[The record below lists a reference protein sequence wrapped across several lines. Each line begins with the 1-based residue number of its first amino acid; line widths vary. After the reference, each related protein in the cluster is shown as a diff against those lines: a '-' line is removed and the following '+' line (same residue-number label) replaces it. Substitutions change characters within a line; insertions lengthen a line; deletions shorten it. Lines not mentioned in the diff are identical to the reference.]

1 MKRAD
6 RGCHVFARE
15 NYQSANAKQRKQVV
29 KMVRDRA
36 VDPNSPD
43 GEAFW
48 QKLCKD
54 TGLTTAML
62 KRLATDKEQKK
73 LSDWYERTKNERNKQ
88 GRGRFW
94 KRFESKDKGRRIAE
108 GGAAKK
114 TFESPLRPIEEQVKK
129 WSDRELEQG
138 YEISQQDLVD
148 EFETQL
154 QSAVYELK
162 QKIQLCGH
170 SLGQDEAKMLVENG
184 SAYAKDGKGN
194 SL

>member
-15 NYQSANAKQRKQVV
+15 NYQSAHAKQRKHV
-29 KMVRDRA
+29 MMAVRDRA

-73 LSDWYERTKNERNKQ
+73 LSDWYERTKMRGTSKGEDAFRN
-88 GRGRFW
+88 
-94 KRFESKDKGRRIAE
+94 
-108 GGAAKK
+108 
-114 TFESPLRPIEEQVKK
+114 
-129 WSDRELEQG
+129 
-138 YEISQQDLVD
+138 DLNQR
-148 EFETQL
+148 TK
-154 QSAVYELK
+154 AV
-162 QKIQLCGH
+162 
-170 SLGQDEAKMLVENG
+170 A
-184 SAYAKDGKGN
+184 
-194 SL
+194 